1 MNKDPTYCTWEIRE
15 VFLCDNYL
23 LECSTDGK
31 KIIGY
36 AQLSGAKIG
45 LKSCFF
51 PFVSQGVQNNSNS
64 NYTGIAKKP
73 FPVNYSSSPQSQ
85 SNILKNENAKN
96 YTEFDQNYK
105 NTEIEN
111 EYGNYDGSVISS
123 LSSTDNSRSN
133 SISTAVTVIAVNDG
147 DNIDDK
153 NNDNNN
159 DNNIHNNND
168 NDNNTTRLE
177 GNVLKKDDSDI
188 IDMKSIDSSAT
199 AHTPITSSE
208 FSSQHTGHTT
218 QNPTQHSTHTQ
229 QKSPSQSST
238 NLNKKL
244 FRRNSPKPE
253 FKTVKTIT
261 RENSDYTDSEYHE
274 NMNSNN
280 NNNNYNNSNNSN
292 NNNNY
297 NSNNNRKK
305 LDNNENELID
315 NCFGIKLSCL
325 SNSSNKENTPRSEF
339 WIRFDEKKEISTQ
352 FYQTKLRQQKNNIN
366 INTNNNKNN
375 TNLTTKSQNE
385 NEIENENFDD
395 YSPSMEEIDRENLNI
410 SPDLNLNMAVIP
422 DKKEELD
429 GGRLEKLLFV
439 LTHAGG
445 QSVET
450 LYDFSMCGGK
460 GGKGAGT
467 GVGSEVGGKNDD
479 WGGKGKTGG
488 GSSGGVGDGN
498 GIGGG
503 GGGGETG
510 STGSPSSLLGKGMHT
525 VL

>member
-51 PFVSQGVQNNSNS
+51 PFVSQGVQNNPNPNT

-85 SNILKNENAKN
+85 SNILKNENTKN

-153 NNDNNN
+153 NNINNINN
-159 DNNIHNNND
+159 DNN
-168 NDNNTTRLE
+168 NNTTRLE
-177 GNVLKKDDSDI
+177 GNVLKKENSEI
-188 IDMKSIDSSAT
+188 IDMKSIDTSAS

-218 QNPTQHSTHTQ
+218 QNPTQHATHSQ

-274 NMNSNN
+274 NINNNN

-292 NNNNY
+292 Y
-297 NSNNNRKK
+297 NSNNNNRKK

-352 FYQTKLRQQKNNIN
+352 FYQSKLRQQKNNIN
-366 INTNNNKNN
+366 INTTNDKNN
-375 TNLTTKSQNE
+375 TNLATKSPNE
-385 NEIENENFDD
+385 NENENFDD
-395 YSPSMEEIDRENLNI
+395 YSPNIEEIDRENLNI
-410 SPDLNLNMAVIP
+410 SPDLNLNMTVIP

-460 GGKGAGT
+460 GGKG
-467 GVGSEVGGKNDD
+467 VGSEVGGKNDD

-503 GGGGETG
+503 GGGETG

-525 VL
+525 VLLIFYI